1 MTEPADKDQS
11 LVPDSAFEQPLA
23 RVAYQPGML
32 LGLEA
37 TRSEQDYHRRRL
49 NRHAYWLHGSGT
61 VCGLRVYTRSGPLA
75 VADDRDEQV
84 LVRLFVTGGVAIDGL
99 GREVGVG
106 EPHCIDLT
114 AWLSSQFED
123 ENLWGALIR
132 DGYNLADNTLWLKV
146 TLRYQ
151 DCPSGLQPVLATD
164 INAGTDPVKP
174 SRIKDNV
181 LLELIPERPAD
192 AVGERP
198 FDAHNGLPAL
208 AGLVADKLNALE
220 KERLQAA
227 AGKTKEQL
235 ELGARLLYALSDDN
249 HALETRETGADAA
262 ASLAR
267 ILLARIRIELGTE
280 PDATPKLIVN
290 PNRIAIDNLARNF
303 LFNADLLAHMARTA

>member
-1 MTEPADKDQS
+1 MTETADKDQS
-11 LVPDSAFEQPLA
+11 LVADSEFEQPLA

-61 VCGLRVYTRSGPLA
+61 VCGLRVYA
-75 VADDRDEQV
+75 QADDPGNADDQV
-84 LVRLFVTGGVAIDGL
+84 LVRLFVTGGVAVDGL

-123 ENLWGALIR
+123 ENLWGALVR
-132 DGYNLADNTLWLKV
+132 DGYDVADNMLWLKV

-151 DCPSGLQPVLATD
+151 DCPSGLQPVLASAV
-164 INAGTDPVKP
+164 NAGTDPVKP

-181 LLELIPERPAD
+181 LLELVAERPAD
-192 AVGERP
+192 ALGERP
-198 FDAHNGLPAL
+198 FEAHNGLPAL
-208 AGLVADKLNALE
+208 AGLVADKLNPLE
-220 KERLQAA
+220 LDRLQAA

-235 ELGARLLYALSDDN
+235 ELGARLLYALSEDN
-249 HALETRETGADAA
+249 HALDARDQGAEAA
-262 ASLAR
+262 ARLAR
-267 ILLARIRIELGTE
+267 ILLARIRIELATGA
-280 PDATPKLIVN
+280 DATPQLIVN
-290 PNRIAIDNLARNF
+290 PRRIAVDNLARNF
-303 LFNADLLAHMARTA
+303 LFNADLLAQLARTA